1 MYWRH
6 TMKTAVNN
14 LIQKLDVT
22 PSLLEELNMELAK
35 LRVKQAKTYLESTI
49 LLLEIATLEMKIKEA
64 GSLL

>member
-1 MYWRH
+1 
-6 TMKTAVNN
+6 MKTAVNN